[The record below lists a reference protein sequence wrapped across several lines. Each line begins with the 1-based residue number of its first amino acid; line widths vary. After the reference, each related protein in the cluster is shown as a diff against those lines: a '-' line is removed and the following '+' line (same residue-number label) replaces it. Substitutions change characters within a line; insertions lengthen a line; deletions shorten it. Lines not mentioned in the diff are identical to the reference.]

1 MGQAVRMYGAEG
13 IYFVTARTHQ
23 GQLLLRPS
31 ARVREIIG
39 GILARA
45 ARRYGVKLRGYVFLS
60 NHLHLL
66 VRAPGVALSGF
77 MQFLLS
83 NIARK
88 ISALLGRVGTF
99 WQRRFSCEPVLDA
112 EAELDRLRY
121 ILAHGVKERLVAH
134 PADWPGLT
142 CLKALLGH
150 DEVYPFYNWD
160 WRYQGRGLE
169 TVGRWSLRLVEN
181 ERLQLEPIT
190 AWSSCDAS
198 TRAFLARELAD
209 HLAAEHAAT
218 GRPVLGARAVMRE
231 NPNRSIPLERRRQR
245 PRCHASSAL
254 VRAQWLRLF
263 AEFMAAYRAAS
274 ARFRAGELDVVFPP
288 WTLSPPGRPTIPDEL
303 RGAERHAPRGVG
315 SKVVGKRVP
324 QHVFPRT
331 NR

>member
-1 MGQAVRMYGAEG
+1 MYGPEG

-31 ARVREIIG
+31 ERAREIIG
-39 GILARA
+39 AILARA

-66 VRAPGVALSGF
+66 VRARGVALSGF

-83 NIARK
+83 NIAKK
-88 ISALLGRVGTF
+88 INALLGRVGTF

-134 PADWPGLT
+134 PGDWPGLT
-142 CLKALLGH
+142 CLKALLGE
-150 DEVYPFYNWD
+150 DEVFPFYNWD
-160 WRYQGRGLE
+160 WRHTKRGLE
-169 TVGRWSLRLVEN
+169 EAGRWSPRIVES
-181 ERLQLEPIT
+181 ERVELEPIT
-190 AWSSCDAS
+190 AWASCDAS
-198 TRAFLARELAD
+198 TRALLARELAD
-209 HLAAEHAAT
+209 ALAAEHAAT

-231 NPNRSIPLERRRQR
+231 DPHRSIPLKRRGQR
-245 PRCHASSAL
+245 PRCHTSSAL
-254 VRAQWLRLF
+254 VRVQWLQLF
-263 AEFMAAYRAAS
+263 AEFVAAYRAAS

-288 WTLSPPGRPTIPDEL
+288 WTLSPPGRPMIPDDL
-303 RGAERHAPRGVG
+303 RRAGRVAPRGAG
-315 SKVVGKRVP
+315 QEVVAKRVP